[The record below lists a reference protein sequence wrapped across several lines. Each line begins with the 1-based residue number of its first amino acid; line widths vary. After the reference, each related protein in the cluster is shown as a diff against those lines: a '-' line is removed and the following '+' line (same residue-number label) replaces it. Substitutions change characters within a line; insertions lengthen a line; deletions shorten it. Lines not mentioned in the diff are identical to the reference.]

1 MLHFAP
7 HGTYNEAR
15 PEKCSGKKGVIF
27 MTNETMGKRIGELR
41 RRKNLTQDQ
50 FAEAMG
56 VSAQAVSKW
65 ENDISCPDIS
75 LLPTMADFFGVTVD
89 RLLRGETEEPVRIV
103 PMEERKDISQMILR
117 IRVLSHEGDKV
128 NVNLPAPL
136 LQMALDIG
144 MQMPEF
150 NGQAALKNIDLNAVL
165 TLMQNGAV
173 GKLVEVE
180 SAEGDIV
187 EITVE

>member
-1 MLHFAP
+1 
-7 HGTYNEAR
+7 
-15 PEKCSGKKGVIF
+15 
-27 MTNETMGKRIGELR
+27 MTNETLGKRIGELR

-75 LLPTMADFFGVTVD
+75 LLPAMADFFGVTID
-89 RLLRGETEEPVRIV
+89 RLLRGEPEETVRIV
-103 PMEERKDISQMILR
+103 PVEERKDISQMLLR

-128 NVNLPAPL
+128 KVNLPAPL
-136 LQMALDIG
+136 LQMALEIG
-144 MQMPEF
+144 MAMPRI
-150 NGQAALKNIDLNAVL
+150 NGQEALKNVDLNAVL
-165 TLMQNGAV
+165 QLIKNGAV

>member
-1 MLHFAP
+1 
-7 HGTYNEAR
+7 
-15 PEKCSGKKGVIF
+15 
-27 MTNETMGKRIGELR
+27 MTNETMGKRISELR

-75 LLPTMADFFGVTVD
+75 LLPTMADYFGVTVD
-89 RLLRGETEEPVRIV
+89 RLLRGETEDPVRLV
-103 PMEERKDISQMILR
+103 PVAERKDISQMVLR
-117 IRVLSHEGDKV
+117 IRVLSHQGDKV

-136 LQMALDIG
+136 LQMALEIG
-144 MQMPEF
+144 MKMPEF
-150 NGQAALKNIDLNAVL
+150 NGQAALQSIDLNAVL

-180 SAEGDIV
+180 SADGDIV